1 MISLDQCRKFV
12 PKDPELADD
21 KLERIREIL
30 YAAAEVAVTEC
41 LRETGTR
48 SPDDPDRPDEGR
60 PSNET
65 EGGQEST
72 PKSNDSGNGLALES
86 AAREFTLEAGESR

>member
-12 PKDPELADD
+12 PKDPALPDEE
-21 KLERIREIL
+21 LERIREIL

-41 LRETGTR
+41 LRGTGPR
-48 SPDDPDRPDEGR
+48 SPDDADRPDEER

-65 EGGQEST
+65 EGGQELT
-72 PKSNDSGNGLALES
+72 PESKNSGNGPVVES
-86 AAREFTLEAGESR
+86 NSREVRPEAGESR